1 MTRHDHEVLTDGKDE
16 PYKFTTIS
24 KDLREV
30 HAITGDF
37 LVQEGQVTFLI
48 TDRKGDMRMLDF
60 DPAGKVNKNKFA
72 SRLELIDQIP
82 SH

>member
-1 MTRHDHEVLTDGKDE
+1 MARISSSMYFNPYTDPERIADLQDE
-16 PYKFTTIS
+16 PYKLTTIS

-30 HAITGDF
+30 HAISGDF

-60 DPAGKVNKNKFA
+60 DPAGEAF
-72 SRLELIDQIP
+72 SPLGP
-82 SH
+82 